1 MVVGWHVVNIAPPRV
16 YYSYLQEL
24 SHESPNAIAPVEV
37 YCNGFNADAYGSR
50 YLVYLTDD
58 GKNRLSRDRTPEIRP
73 TLPARNQPTTMNHRR
88 TEEQKNRKSHQDSK
102 GIIAALGARIR
113 QLF

>member
-1 MVVGWHVVNIAPPRV
+1 MVEGWHVINIAPPRV

-24 SHESPNAIAPVEV
+24 SHESPNAIAPVAV

-58 GKNRLSRDRTPEIRP
+58 GKNRLSRGRAPETRP
-73 TLPARNQPTTMNHRR
+73 PLPARNQPLA
-88 TEEQKNRKSHQDSK
+88 E
-102 GIIAALGARIR
+102 I
-113 QLF
+113 